1 MYRVSAFESDTAL
14 DLVLDDGDRPNAIAI
29 IPSMQP
35 KTQNPKSKIDSFV
48 RFFYPYQLEELNPCV
63 FVSLVQDMSV

>member
-29 IPSMQP
+29 IPSMQS
-35 KTQNPKSKIDSFV
+35 KIQNPKSKIQN
-48 RFFYPYQLEELNPCV
+48 R
-63 FVSLVQDMSV
+63 